1 MLNGKAKETYSI
13 NIFRKTLFKKKNVSK
28 QPTYF
33 AWGKRHTYIIYAR
46 LRHYCLL
53 NFDLFKRNIICSRLC
68 SCGKEKDAYHFCRN
82 ILMLEC

>member
-1 MLNGKAKETYSI
+1 MGKQRRIIY
-13 NIFRKTLFKKKNVSK
+13 FVRLYLKKNVSK
-28 QPTYF
+28 KTPYF
-33 AWGKRHTYIIYAR
+33 ACGKRYTYIIYSR

-53 NFDLFKRNIICSRLC
+53 SFDLLNAILYVAVC